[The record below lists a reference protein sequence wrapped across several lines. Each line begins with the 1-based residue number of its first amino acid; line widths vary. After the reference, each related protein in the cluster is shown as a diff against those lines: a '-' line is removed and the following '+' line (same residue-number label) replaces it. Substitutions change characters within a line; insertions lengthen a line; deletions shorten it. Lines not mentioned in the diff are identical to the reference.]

1 MRNWK
6 PTSERT
12 SRESWCLC
20 RITAFSILGM
30 AFAMIPS
37 HVCKWCVKSAI
48 FTAISTCKPA
58 SPMQPIR
65 PHRIQGKSLL
75 KVSPS
80 NQARKSTSEN
90 FRLTTQITDTSDFYL
105 PPLQIIC
112 SGFLW
117 LVAWLLC
124 LLNPSCQ
131 FLLCAPLVRFFAVRA
146 IGCMQLVVTRPA

>member
-1 MRNWK
+1 MRNWR

-20 RITAFSILGM
+20 RITDFSISVR
-30 AFAMIPS
+30 AFAMIPG
-37 HVCKWCVKSAI
+37 HVCKLSERFVI
-48 FTAISTCKPA
+48 FTATSTCKPA

-65 PHRIQGKSLL
+65 PHRTPGKSLL

-90 FRLTTQITDTSDFYL
+90 LRLTTQITDTSDFYL
-105 PPLQIIC
+105 PPLQPTC

-117 LVAWLLC
+117 FIAWLLC
-124 LLNPSCQ
+124 LLYPSCQ
-131 FLLCAPLVRFFAVRA
+131 LLLRAPLVRFFAVRA
-146 IGCMQLVVTRPA
+146 LCCMQLVMTRPA

>member
-1 MRNWK
+1 MRNWR

-20 RITAFSILGM
+20 LITAFSISGR
-30 AFAMIPS
+30 AFVMIPG
-37 HVCKWCVKSAI
+37 HICKWCVKSAI
-48 FTAISTCKPA
+48 FTAISICKPA

-65 PHRIQGKSLL
+65 LHHTPDKSLL

-80 NQARKSTSEN
+80 NQARKSTREN
-90 FRLTTQITDTSDFYL
+90 LRLTTQITVTSDFYL

-124 LLNPSCQ
+124 LLYPSCQ
-131 FLLCAPLVRFFAVRA
+131 FLLCAPLVSFFAVRA
-146 IGCMQLVVTRPA
+146 LRCMQFVVTRTA